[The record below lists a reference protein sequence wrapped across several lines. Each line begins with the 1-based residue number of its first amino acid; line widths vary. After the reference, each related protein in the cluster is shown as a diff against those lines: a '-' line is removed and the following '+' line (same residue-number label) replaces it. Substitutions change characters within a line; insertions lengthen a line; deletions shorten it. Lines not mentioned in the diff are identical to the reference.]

1 MASAG
6 EVIRRQAGRGPERFE
21 AAPGDAT
28 MLAVVTTG
36 NGDLGVLDVREV
48 RRPRP
53 TEGEVLVRVLAAG
66 VNATDVNTRVGWYED
81 GGWSSP
87 SPFPFIQGTDC
98 CGIVEQTGAGVD
110 ESLTGQRVL
119 VRPCMRPHGFGS
131 ADTLWFGSDF
141 DGAFAQYALAPA
153 SEVFAVSSPL
163 SDAELGAVPCSYGT
177 AENML
182 LHAGVRPGQHVIVTG
197 ASGGVGTAAVQLAAL
212 RGAEVTAVTTEDK
225 RAAVLDL
232 GAARVVDRGDD
243 VVAAL
248 GEQSAD
254 AVVDNVSGP
263 GLDGLLSV
271 LRRGGVYVTSG
282 AIAGPH
288 VTLDKRTLYLR
299 DLTLRGC
306 TAWTEAVFPSLL
318 ARLACAELRP
328 RVAAA
333 FPLEQIA
340 EAQTEF
346 LEKRHV
352 GSYVLV
358 PPRAG

>member
-1 MASAG
+1 M
-6 EVIRRQAGRGPERFE
+6 
-21 AAPGDAT
+21 
-28 MLAVVTTG
+28 
-36 NGDLGVLDVREV
+36 
-48 RRPRP
+48 
-53 TEGEVLVRVLAAG
+53 
-66 VNATDVNTRVGWYED
+66 
-81 GGWSSP
+81 
-87 SPFPFIQGTDC
+87 
-98 CGIVEQTGAGVD
+98 
-110 ESLTGQRVL
+110 
-119 VRPCMRPHGFGS
+119 
-131 ADTLWFGSDF
+131 
-141 DGAFAQYALAPA
+141 
-153 SEVFAVSSPL
+153 
-163 SDAELGAVPCSYGT
+163 
-177 AENML
+177 
-182 LHAGVRPGQHVIVTG
+182 
-197 ASGGVGTAAVQLAAL
+197 QLAAL
-212 RGAEVTAVTTEDK
+212 RGAEVTAVTTADK

-254 AVVDNVSGP
+254 VVVDNVSGP
-263 GLDGLLSV
+263 GLDGLLSL

-282 AIAGPH
+282 AIAGPQ

-306 TAWTEAVFPSLL
+306 TAWAEAVFPSLL

-328 RVAAA
+328 RVAAT
-333 FPLEQIA
+333 FPLEHIA